1 MLLVLIA
8 VGAATTI
15 EEETHSFFDAYYTWS
30 GVAGWHWVIFV
41 AGVTLIT
48 EGIMLL
54 LRFLNPRCFNNTYGA
69 FGGLVR
75 ELQMYQ
81 GSETVEVSYRLL

>member
-8 VGAATTI
+8 VGAATI
-15 EEETHSFFDAYYTWS
+15 EEESQIVFDGYYAWR
-30 GVAGWHWVIFV
+30 GVAGWVIFV
-41 AGVTLIT
+41 AGVVLIT

-75 ELQMYQ
+75 
-81 GSETVEVSYRLL
+81 TTDVSAYRRGLKL